1 MHAISEEGQ
10 SPASAGREASA
21 GEQGMSR
28 RFTDSEYRN
37 IKRREREV
45 IGQMLE
51 ELKKSKDKRY
61 LFKDKHVVTDLR
73 DMLDY
78 SAEEHP
84 DLPLFMQKYKPNQP
98 FRKIS
103 FRQAREDVYAI
114 GTSLIELGLEERHI
128 GLIGRNSSEWGESY
142 LAIVGG
148 VGVVVPLDRELNQ
161 SELEQLTIK
170 GDVEAVITINNKYY
184 EIFKNIKADGRT
196 RLRYVINADM
206 EEHEDEKNGLLSW
219 IKLRE
224 NGRHMLWN
232 GDRRYAESQ
241 VVNTD
246 LASIIFTSGTT
257 GVSKGVMLSH
267 RNLMLDTMLVQSMF
281 EARPKDICFS
291 VLPMHHCYECTATF
305 LSCVYSGATVAFSRG
320 LKYIRKDILEVQPTI
335 MLAVPA
341 IIENFHNKIRRS
353 MSDRLNDKQMQVFE
367 LMDREA
373 SRFKVK
379 LPKKVTKDIE
389 AVFGGRLHTLISG
402 GAPIDGAI
410 LDSFCNIGF
419 NAIQGYGLS
428 ECAPIV
434 ALNPAK
440 RKYMKNASAGHVMP
454 FTECK
459 ILDPDSNGIG
469 EICFRGPQVMMGY
482 YKDEENTKA
491 VIDEEGWFHTGDIG
505 YLDRDSYVFITGRK
519 KNVIIASNGKNVFPE
534 ELEGYLQACPYIA
547 ECMVWGGELDP
558 ASQWSG
564 ISATVR
570 LDDEALVRKLG
581 EGYAPEQAK
590 ELVDAEVDKINGT
603 MPRFKRIAHVIFR
616 DREFD
621 KTTTNKIRRFVEDN
635 KRA

>member
-1 MHAISEEGQ
+1 
-10 SPASAGREASA
+10 
-21 GEQGMSR
+21 MSR
-28 RFTDSEYRN
+28 KYTDSEYRN
-37 IKRREREV
+37 IKRREYEV
-45 IGQMLE
+45 IEQMLN

-61 LFKDKHVVTDLR
+61 LFKEKHVVTDLK
-73 DMLDY
+73 DMLNY
-78 SAEEHP
+78 SADQHP
-84 DLPLFMQKYKPNQP
+84 DLPLFMQKYNPKQP
-98 FRKIS
+98 FREIS
-103 FRQAREDVYAI
+103 FRQAREDVNAI
-114 GTSLIELGLEERHI
+114 GTALIDLGLDDRHI

-148 VGVVVPLDRELNQ
+148 VGVVVPFDRELPAD
-161 SELEQLTIK
+161 ELRQLTIK
-170 GDVEAVITINNKYY
+170 GDVEAVITINDKYY
-184 EIFKNIKADGRT
+184 QIFRQIKLDGGT

-206 EEHEDEKNGLLSW
+206 EEDEDVEEGLISW
-219 IKLRE
+219 KKLRE
-224 NGRHMLWN
+224 KGRHMLWN
-232 GDRRYAESQ
+232 GDRRYVDAQ

-267 RNLMLDTMLVQSMF
+267 RNLLLDAILVQSMF
-281 EARPKDICFS
+281 ETRPKDICFS

-305 LSCVYSGATVAFSRG
+305 LTCVYSGSTIAFSRG
-320 LKYIRKDILEVQPTI
+320 LKYIRKDILEVKPTI

-341 IIENFHNKIRRS
+341 IIENFYSKIRRS
-353 MSDRLNDKQMQVFE
+353 VADKLSEKQMKAFE
-367 LMDREA
+367 IMDREA

-428 ECAPIV
+428 ECSPIV

-440 RKYMKNASAGHVMP
+440 RKYMKNSSAGHIMP

-459 ILDPDSNGIG
+459 ILDADSNGIG

-482 YKDEENTKA
+482 YKDPENTAA
-491 VIDEEGWFHTGDIG
+491 VLDEEGWFHTGDIG
-505 YLDRDSYVFITGRK
+505 YLDRDNYVFITGRK

-534 ELEGYLQACPYIA
+534 ELEGYLLALPIVE

-558 ASQWSG
+558 NSQWNG
-564 ISATVR
+564 IHATIR
-570 LDDEALVRKLG
+570 LNKEELERKLG
-581 EGYAPEQAK
+581 PDYTPEQA
-590 ELVDAEVDKINGT
+590 ETLIEAEVDKINDNL
-603 MPRFKRIAHVIFR
+603 PRFKRIAHVIVRER
-616 DREFD
+616 DFD
-621 KTTTNKIRRFVEDN
+621 KTTSMKIRRFVEDN

>member
-1 MHAISEEGQ
+1 
-10 SPASAGREASA
+10 
-21 GEQGMSR
+21 MSR
-28 RFTDSEYRN
+28 KYTDTEYRN

-45 IGQMLE
+45 IGQMLD
-51 ELKKSKDKRY
+51 ELKRSKDKRY
-61 LFKDKHVVTDLR
+61 LFKEKHVVTDLK
-73 DMLDY
+73 DMLNY
-78 SAEEHP
+78 SADEHP
-84 DLPLFMQKYKPNQP
+84 DLPLFMQKYDANKP
-98 FRKIS
+98 FKEIS
-103 FRQAREDVYAI
+103 FRQAREDVNAI
-114 GTSLIELGLEERHI
+114 GTGLLDLGLEDRHI

-148 VGVVVPLDRELNQ
+148 VGVVVPLDRELNE
-161 SELEQLTIK
+161 SELKQLTIK
-170 GDVEAVITINNKYY
+170 GELEAVITINKKYY
-184 EIFKNIKADGRT
+184 ETFKRIKESGDT
-196 RLRYVINADM
+196 MLRYIINADM
-206 EEHEDEKNGLLSW
+206 DEDEDAEAGLLSW
-219 IKLRE
+219 KKLRE
-224 NGRHMLWN
+224 EGRHKLWD
-232 GDRRYAESQ
+232 GDRRYVDAQ

-267 RNLMLDTMLVQSMF
+267 RNLMLDTILVQAMF

-320 LKYIRKDILEVQPTI
+320 LKYIRKDILEVKPTI

-341 IIENFHNKIRRS
+341 IIENFYAKIRRS
-353 MSDRLNDKQMQVFE
+353 VADKLTDKQMKAFE
-367 LMDREA
+367 IMDREA
-373 SRFKVK
+373 RRFKVK
-379 LPKKVTKDIE
+379 LPKSVTKDIE

-440 RKYMKNASAGHVMP
+440 RKYMKNSSAGHIMP

-482 YKDEENTKA
+482 YKDPENTAA
-491 VIDEEGWFHTGDIG
+491 VLDEEGWFHTGDVG
-505 YLDRDSYVFITGRK
+505 YLDRDNYVFITGRK

-534 ELEGYLQACPYIA
+534 ELESYLLALPIVD

-558 ASQWSG
+558 NSQWNG
-564 ISATVR
+564 IHATIR
-570 LDDEALVRKLG
+570 LKPEALETQLG
-581 EGYAPEQAK
+581 AGYTAEQASALI
-590 ELVDAEVDKINGT
+590 EAEVDKINDDL
-603 MPRFKRIAHVIFR
+603 PRFKRIAHVVVR
-616 DREFD
+616 EREFD
-621 KTTTNKIRRFVEDN
+621 KTTTMKIRRFVEDN

>member
-1 MHAISEEGQ
+1 
-10 SPASAGREASA
+10 
-21 GEQGMSR
+21 MSR
-28 RFTDSEYRN
+28 KYTDAEYRN

-45 IGQMLE
+45 IEQMLE

-61 LFKDKHVVTDLR
+61 LFKEKHVVTDLK
-73 DMLDY
+73 DMLNY

-98 FRKIS
+98 FREIS
-103 FRQAREDVYAI
+103 FRQALEDVNAI
-114 GTSLIELGLEERHI
+114 GTGLLNLGLEDRHI

-148 VGVVVPLDRELNQ
+148 VGVVVPLDRELNE
-161 SELEQLTIK
+161 SELKQLTVK
-170 GDVEAVITINNKYY
+170 GELEAVITVNNKYY
-184 EIFKNIKADGRT
+184 EIFKNIKASGET
-196 RLRYVINADM
+196 MLRYVINADM
-206 EEHEDEKNGLLSW
+206 DEDEDAEAGLISW
-219 IKLRE
+219 KKLRE
-224 NGRHMLWN
+224 EGRHMVWN
-232 GDRRYAESQ
+232 GDRRYIDAQ

-246 LASIIFTSGTT
+246 LAAIIFTSGTT
-257 GVSKGVMLSH
+257 GVAKGVMLSH

-305 LSCVYSGATVAFSRG
+305 LSCVYSGSTVAFSRG
-320 LKYIRKDILEVQPTI
+320 LKYIRKDILEVRPTI

-353 MSDRLNDKQMQVFE
+353 VADKLNERQMKVFE

-389 AVFGGRLHTLISG
+389 AVFGGRMHTIISG

-440 RKYMKNASAGHVMP
+440 RKYMKNSSAGHLMP

-459 ILDPDSNGIG
+459 ILDADSNGIG

-482 YKDEENTKA
+482 YKDPENTAA
-491 VIDEEGWFHTGDIG
+491 VLDEEGWFHTGDIG
-505 YLDRDSYVFITGRK
+505 YLDRDNYVFITGRK
-519 KNVIIASNGKNVFPE
+519 KNVIIANNGKNVYPE
-534 ELEGYLQACPYIA
+534 ELEGYLQALPAVA
-547 ECMVWGGELDP
+547 ECMVWGGDRDP
-558 ASQWSG
+558 NSPWNG
-564 ISATVR
+564 ICATIR
-570 LDDEALVRKLG
+570 LDAEALESKLG
-581 EGYAPEQAK
+581 PDYTPEQA
-590 ELVDAEVDKINGT
+590 EALIDGEVDRINSDL
-603 MPRFKRIAHVIFR
+603 PRFKRIAHVIVRNR
-616 DREFD
+616 DFD

>member
-1 MHAISEEGQ
+1 
-10 SPASAGREASA
+10 
-21 GEQGMSR
+21 MSR
-28 RFTDSEYRN
+28 RYTDTEYRN
-37 IKRREREV
+37 IKKREREV
-45 IGQMLE
+45 IGQMLD

-61 LFKDKHVVTDLR
+61 LFKEKHVVTDLK
-73 DMLDY
+73 DMLNY
-78 SAEEHP
+78 SADEHP
-84 DLPLFMQKYKPNQP
+84 ELPLFMQKYDANKP
-98 FRKIS
+98 FKEIS
-103 FRQAREDVYAI
+103 FRQAREDVNAL
-114 GTSLIELGLEERHI
+114 GTALLDLGLEDRHI

-148 VGVVVPLDRELNQ
+148 VGVVVPLDRELNE
-161 SELEQLTIK
+161 SELKQLTIK
-170 GDVEAVITINNKYY
+170 GEVEAVITINNKYY
-184 EIFKNIKADGRT
+184 EKFKNIMASGDT
-196 RLRYVINADM
+196 MLRYIINADM
-206 EEHEDEKNGLLSW
+206 DEDEDTEAGLISW
-219 IKLRE
+219 KRIRE
-224 NGRHMLWN
+224 EGRHRIWS
-232 GDRRYAESQ
+232 GDRRYIDAQ

-320 LKYIRKDILEVQPTI
+320 LKYIRKDIQEVKPTI

-341 IIENFHNKIRRS
+341 IIENFYTKIKRS
-353 MSDRLNDKQMQVFE
+353 VADKLSPKQLRAFE
-367 LMDREA
+367 IMDREA

-440 RKYMKNASAGHVMP
+440 RKYMKNSSAGHLMP

-482 YKDEENTKA
+482 YKDPENTAA
-491 VIDEEGWFHTGDIG
+491 VIDEEGWFHTGDVG
-505 YLDRDSYVFITGRK
+505 YLDRDNYVFITGRK

-534 ELEGYLQACPYIA
+534 ELEGYLLALPIVD

-558 ASQWSG
+558 SSQFNG
-564 ISATVR
+564 IHATVR
-570 LDDEALVRKLG
+570 LNKEALENELG
-581 EGYAPEQAK
+581 ADYTPEQAEALIEAK
-590 ELVDAEVDKINGT
+590 VDKINDD
-603 MPRFKRIAHVIFR
+603 MPRFKRIAHVIVR
-616 DREFD
+616 EREFD
-621 KTTTNKIRRFVEDN
+621 KTTTLKIRRFVEDN

>member
-1 MHAISEEGQ
+1 
-10 SPASAGREASA
+10 
-21 GEQGMSR
+21 MSR
-28 RFTDSEYRN
+28 KYTDSEYRN

-45 IGQMLE
+45 IEQMLND
-51 ELKKSKDKRY
+51 LKKSKDKRY
-61 LFKDKHVVTDLR
+61 LFKDKHVVTDLK
-73 DMLDY
+73 DMLNY
-78 SAEEHP
+78 SAQEHP

-98 FRKIS
+98 FREIS
-103 FRQAREDVYAI
+103 FRQALEDVNAI
-114 GTSLIELGLEERHI
+114 GTGLLELGLEDRHI

-148 VGVVVPLDRELNQ
+148 VGVVVPLDRELNE
-161 SELEQLTIK
+161 SELQQLTIK
-170 GDVEAVITINNKYY
+170 GELEAVITVNKKYY
-184 EIFKNIKADGRT
+184 EIFKRIKASGET
-196 RLRYVINADM
+196 QLRYVINADM
-206 EEHEDEKNGLLSW
+206 EEDEDVEAGLISW
-219 IKLRE
+219 KKLRE
-224 NGRHMLWN
+224 KGRHMVWN
-232 GDRRYAESQ
+232 GDRRYIDAQ

-267 RNLMLDTMLVQSMF
+267 RNLMLDTILVQAMF

-320 LKYIRKDILEVQPTI
+320 LKYIRKDILEVKPTI

-353 MSDRLNDKQMQVFE
+353 VADKLSEKQMRVFE
-367 LMDREA
+367 IMDREA

-389 AVFGGRLHTLISG
+389 AIFGRRLHTLISG

-428 ECAPIV
+428 ECSPIV

-440 RKYMKNASAGHVMP
+440 RKFMKNSSAGHIMP

-482 YKDEENTKA
+482 YKDPENTKA
-491 VIDEEGWFHTGDIG
+491 VLDEEGWFHTGDVG
-505 YLDRDSYVFITGRK
+505 YLDRDKYVFITGRK

-534 ELEGYLQACPYIA
+534 ELESYLLALPIVE

-558 ASQWSG
+558 NSQWNG
-564 ISATVR
+564 IHATVR
-570 LDDEALVRKLG
+570 LNKEELERKLG
-581 EGYAPEQAK
+581 PDYTAEQA
-590 ELVDAEVDKINGT
+590 EALIEAAVDKINDDL
-603 MPRFKRIAHVIFR
+603 PRFKRIAHVIVRER
-616 DREFD
+616 DFD
-621 KTTTNKIRRFVEDN
+621 KTTSMKIRRFVEDN